1 MRSKL
6 PLKKPILFSR
16 YLALATPIFMG
27 VAYFLIVVGHS
38 VLIPTNTSWLSLY
51 WDPLSSYLGWEFFK
65 SSNWSIPPGLN
76 PLYGISISSSIVYSD
91 SLPLMALLIKPL
103 KGFFSDQLQYFGM
116 WLLICFVSQAYFGF
130 MLGGLLSKS
139 IVIKALISAFFLF
152 SPVMLWR
159 VGIHTSLSSH
169 FLILASLFL
178 IFKTPKKRDNFFW
191 AALLVGSVL
200 IHFYIFIMCFA
211 LWVGNYLDKFFQS
224 NAGPSN
230 SRIGEPVL
238 IITLILIFAWIS
250 GYFVLINSLSAVD
263 IGKYGSHGLDLY
275 SLISPQYSNFFGKF
289 TVENFVKYEGFHY
302 SGYGLLVL
310 FLIAI
315 LIAIF
320 GMSKTPELKFLSF
333 RSHFFVYLFLLGMLL
348 FSISNRLVLGDQ
360 VLPIFDLS
368 ESSLSLF
375 SVFRASGR
383 FAWPTYYALI
393 FIAISIIL
401 FKLPNKIS
409 FLIILTCLIIQYIDI
424 QQIQKITHSRFHERL
439 ENMTP
444 LPFRNCI
451 WKEFPAR
458 YSLIELIPLQ
468 DRQYQ
473 DNWNMFA
480 QYAQRNQM
488 ATNFVYLARVDSNM
502 VKKTN
507 KSISE
512 KIEQG
517 RLDNNSMYI
526 ISDEYVDQVSKI
538 RNSKDFFEKIDGFYV
553 YAPNWDSRSECSL
566 K

>member
-1 MRSKL
+1 
-6 PLKKPILFSR
+6 
-16 YLALATPIFMG
+16 MG
-27 VAYFLIVVGHS
+27 VAYFLIVVGNS

-65 SSNWSIPPGLN
+65 NSNWSMPPGLN

-103 KGFFSDQLQYFGM
+103 NGFFSDQFQYFGM

-130 MLGGLLSKS
+130 KLGGLLSKS
-139 IVIKALISAFFLF
+139 IVIKTLISALFLF

-169 FLILASLFL
+169 FLILTSLFL
-178 IFKTPKKRDNFFW
+178 IFKTPKKSDKFFW

-200 IHFYIFIMCFA
+200 IHFYIFVMCFV
-211 LWVGNYLDKFFQS
+211 LWVGNYLDKFLQS
-224 NAGPSN
+224 KAGSAN

-238 IITLILIFAWIS
+238 VITLILIFAWIS
-250 GYFVLINSLSAVD
+250 GYFVLINSLGAVD
-263 IGKYGSHGLDLY
+263 IGRYGSHGLDLH
-275 SLISPQYSNFFGKF
+275 SLIAPQYSNFFGKF
-289 TVENFVKYEGFHY
+289 TVENFAKYEGFHY
-302 SGYGLLVL
+302 FGYGLLVL

-320 GMSKTPELKFLSF
+320 SRLKTPELRFLSF
-333 RSHFFVYLFLLGMLL
+333 RSHFFVYLSLLGMLL
-348 FSISNRLVLGDQ
+348 FSISNKLVLGDQ

-375 SVFRASGR
+375 SVLRASGR
-383 FAWPTYYALI
+383 FAWPIYYALI

-401 FKLPNKIS
+401 FKLPGKIS
-409 FLIILTCLIIQYIDI
+409 SLIILTCLIIQYIDI

-439 ENMTP
+439 ENMIP
-444 LPFRNCI
+444 PPFRNCI

-473 DNWNMFA
+473 DNWNIFA
-480 QYAQRNQM
+480 QYAERNQM

-553 YAPNWDSRSECSL
+553 YAPNWGSRSECSL